1 MRKCIKDKRK
11 KLAKDVRRMIKQ
23 SDGKIMLVVPGKSD
37 LEKPFD
43 PFTDKLDPMLIE
55 PDKQEYLLNY

>member
-23 SDGKIMLVVPGKSD
+23 NDGKIMLVIPGKND
-37 LEKPFD
+37 LNNKGG
-43 PFTDKLDPMLIE
+43 TE
-55 PDKQEYLLNY
+55 P